1 MPELSIETLPL
12 LPLTSGVVLPGMVV
26 TATLET
32 PESRSASSAA
42 GDTGGHLLLVPKV
55 DGRYATVGTVAKI
68 ENAGEL
74 PNGQLAVVVRGLHRA
89 RIGAGVAGT
98 GTATW
103 VEVEPIEDAPAT
115 ERAMQLAREYR
126 AVVENILEARGAAQ
140 VAELLRGMTDPGQIA
155 DTAVYSPTCRSSRRS
170 RSWRRSTS
178 PSAWRRCWPGPGHPG
193 RGPLKDRSART
204 SPRAWRSPS
213 ASSSCA
219 SSWPPSA
226 RSWARARTARAI
238 DAYQAKRRGQ
248 DARGRP
254 GRRGAGDR
262 PAGAD
267 QRAEPRARLDPDL
280 ARHHDRAALGRDLHR
295 RPRHRR
301 GPPGPGRRPHRPRG
315 REGPHPRVPG
325 RAQAPPRAG
334 PGRPGRPRRRRHHRA
349 GRPAGVGKTSLASRW
364 RGPWAASS
372 SGSPSAASAT
382 RPRSVATGAP
392 TWAPSRAAS
401 PGRSRRPGP

>member
-1 MPELSIETLPL
+1 
-12 LPLTSGVVLPGMVV
+12 MVV

-103 VEVEPIEDAPAT
+103 VEVEPIDDPPAT

-155 DTAVYSPTCRSSRRS
+155 DTAVYSPDLSFEQKVEVLEAVDVEQRLEKVL
-170 RSWRRSTS
+170 
-178 PSAWRRCWPGPGHPG
+178 AWARDTLGEVT
-193 RGPLKDRSART
+193 LKDRIRKDVSEGMEKSPARVH
-204 SPRAWRSPS
+204 PAPAAGRHPQGAGRGRGRRERHRRLPG
-213 ASSSCA
+213 
-219 SSWPPSA
+219 
-226 RSWARARTARAI
+226 
-238 DAYQAKRRGQ
+238 QARRGQ

-280 ARHHDRAALGRDLHR
+280 ARHHDRAALGREV
-295 RPRHRR
+295 RPT
-301 GPPGPGRRPHRPRG
+301 PSTSP
-315 REGPHPRVPG
+315 
-325 RAQAPPRAG
+325 
-334 PGRPGRPRRRRHHRA
+334 
-349 GRPAGVGKTSLASRW
+349 RPAGSWTTTTPAW
-364 RGPWAASS
+364 R
-372 SGSPSAASAT
+372 T
-382 RPRSVATGAP
+382 
-392 TWAPSRAAS
+392 
-401 PGRSRRPGP
+401 